1 MATREYVGPPVVG
14 LVSMAGC
21 PLSLW
26 VVVACGGATSIGLGK
41 RGRPLHV
48 AFTLA
53 STASAGQ
60 REGDA
65 KGTRGNALVD

>member
-1 MATREYVGPPVVG
+1 
-14 LVSMAGC
+14 MAGC

-41 RGRPLHV
+41 RGRPFHI

-53 STASAGQ
+53 STAGQ

-65 KGTRGNALVD
+65 KGTRVNALVD

>member
-1 MATREYVGPPVVG
+1 M
-14 LVSMAGC
+14 
-21 PLSLW
+21 
-26 VVVACGGATSIGLGK
+26 VVACGGATSIGLGK
-41 RGRPLHV
+41 RGPPFHI